1 MFRIIAFFIIS
12 LFARWYVWVGI
23 LTLFA
28 CWYVWVGI
36 LTLFIHLYVWVG
48 ILTLFARWY
57 VWVGILTLFARWY
70 VWVGI
75 LTLFARW
82 YVWVGILLTR
92 ENHLHDYIISLKMD
106 VLAHKTNLTPP
117 YFIQVPLPRQ
127 ESVRLCI
134 CVSVV
139 SISLH
144 STSLLMDFC
153 NVTTVSYFLFII

>member
-1 MFRIIAFFIIS
+1 MIC
-12 LFARWYVWVGI
+12 VGWHFNTVRPLI
-23 LTLFA
+23 CMGWHFNTVRPLICVGWNLTLFA
-28 CWYVWVGI
+28 GW
-36 LTLFIHLYVWVG
+36 YVWVG